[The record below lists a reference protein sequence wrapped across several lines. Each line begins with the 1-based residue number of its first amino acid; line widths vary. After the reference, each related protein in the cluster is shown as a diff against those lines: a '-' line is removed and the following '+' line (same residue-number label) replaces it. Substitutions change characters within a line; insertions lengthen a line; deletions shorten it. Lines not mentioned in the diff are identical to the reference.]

1 MIKSTGVISRRGVQ
15 FISFTER
22 VLPVPGLF
30 FTGVHSLF
38 FGLLLVGVTG
48 LSLSGQEPV
57 PDKLVVLTFDDSSR
71 SHYDVA
77 RPILKKYGFSA
88 TFFITEGF
96 NFSTNK
102 KDYMTWEQIAQLHKD
117 GFEIGNHTRDH
128 LGLNEQNHGQLQE
141 QLAGIN
147 LRCKQHG
154 IPRPVSF
161 AYPGNSFHPSLLP
174 LLEAEGIRFARRGG
188 TPEYAYD
195 DGRGFAFQ
203 PGLDHPLL
211 IPSAGDA
218 RPDWT
223 IEDFRRA
230 IAQAQLGK
238 VAVLQFHGIPD
249 GEHDWVSLETG
260 TFELFMRELAMNNF
274 TVIALRDLGKY
285 LAPGMV
291 PRDVMGAIQDRQQE
305 IERGRD
311 RENCRVPSSRREM
324 RYWISNM
331 QRHGYSLSEM
341 RMATGMP
348 SSQLAI
354 PIRRRSVSTEL
365 LELLPYPGGR
375 HPRIGFRD
383 GAIRP
388 QRETKAS
395 VFLPWDP
402 QSYVVIDVPEAIWHN
417 IPGGRELLYLAHTH
431 VPTMWDRQKIEL
443 APLEWDRQRGG
454 ILEVQRVLPNQV
466 AFGARLTPS
475 AESIRMELWIH
486 NGSPGT
492 LTGLRVQNCVMLKNA
507 GGFNQQNTEHHHVH
521 GPFVAAA
528 NAGRDRWIIVAWDHN
543 QRAWGNRFC
552 PCMHSDPQFPDCL
565 PGQTQRLRGWLS
577 FYQGKDVQAE
587 LDRIR
592 KTGWLGPDSETR

>member
-1 MIKSTGVISRRGVQ
+1 MVAASR
-15 FISFTER
+15 
-22 VLPVPGLF
+22 LPA
-30 FTGVHSLF
+30 
-38 FGLLLVGVTG
+38 
-48 LSLSGQEPV
+48 QQAV

-96 NFSTNK
+96 SFTTNK

-128 LGLNEQNHGQLQE
+128 LGLNEQNIDQLKE
-141 QLAGIN
+141 QLDGIN
-147 LRCKQHG
+147 LRCEQYG
-154 IPRPVSF
+154 ISRPVSF

-188 TPEYAYD
+188 APEYSYD
-195 DGRGFAFQ
+195 QGRGFAFQ

-230 IAQAQLGK
+230 IGQARLGN

-249 GEHDWVSLETG
+249 GEHDWVSLETDK
-260 TFELFMRELAMNNF
+260 FESFMRELALNDF
-274 TVIALRDLGKY
+274 TVIALRDLQKY

-291 PRDVMGAIQDRQQE
+291 PRDPLGAITDRQKTLAVG
-305 IERGRD
+305 IARD
-311 RENCRVPSSRREM
+311 NYRLPANRRET
-324 RYWISNM
+324 RYWVSVM
-331 QRHGYSLSEM
+331 QRHGYSPWEM
-341 RMATGMP
+341 RMATGLEL
-348 SSQLAI
+348 SQLDSLG
-354 PIRRRSVSTEL
+354 RRPPLSTGA

-431 VPTMWDRQKIEL
+431 VPTTWDRQQITL
-443 APLEWDRQRGG
+443 PPLEWERHRGG
-454 ILEVQRVLPNQV
+454 VLEVERVLPNQV

-475 AESIRMELWIH
+475 AEAIRMELWIR
-486 NGSPGT
+486 NGSSQA
-492 LTGLRVQNCVMLKNA
+492 LTGLRVQNCVMLRNA
-507 GGFNQQNTEHHHVH
+507 RGFNQQSTGHHHVH

-528 NAGRDRWIIVAWDHN
+528 NAGLDRWIIVAWDHD
-543 QRAWGNRFC
+543 QRAWGNSYC
-552 PCMHSDPQFPDCL
+552 PCMHSDPQFPDCP
-565 PGQTQRLRGWLS
+565 PGETRRVRGWLS
-577 FYQGKDVQAE
+577 FYQGEDLQAE
-587 LDRIR
+587 LQRIR
-592 KTGWLGPDSETR
+592 QSRWLGRTSETR

>member
-1 MIKSTGVISRRGVQ
+1 MPETFRL
-15 FISFTER
+15 T
-22 VLPVPGLF
+22 LPV
-30 FTGVHSLF
+30 SLF
-38 FGLLLVGVTG
+38 LVLVAASR
-48 LSLSGQEPV
+48 LPAQQAV

-96 NFSTNK
+96 SFTTNK

-128 LGLNEQNHGQLQE
+128 LGLNEQNIDQLKE
-141 QLAGIN
+141 QLDGIN
-147 LRCKQHG
+147 LRCEQYG

-174 LLEAEGIRFARRGG
+174 LLEAGGIRFARRGG
-188 TPEYAYD
+188 APEYSYD
-195 DGRGFAFQ
+195 EGRGFAFQ

-230 IAQAQLGK
+230 IGQARLGN

-260 TFELFMRELAMNNF
+260 RFESFMRELAMNDF
-274 TVIALRDLGKY
+274 TVIALRDLQKY

-291 PRDVMGAIQDRQQE
+291 PRDPLGAITDRQKTLAAG
-305 IERGRD
+305 IARD
-311 RENCRVPSSRREM
+311 NFRLPANRRET
-324 RYWISNM
+324 RYWVSVM
-331 QRHGYSLSEM
+331 ERHGYSPWEM
-341 RMATGMP
+341 QMATGLEL
-348 SSQLAI
+348 SQLDSLG
-354 PIRRRSVSTEL
+354 RRPPLSTGA

-431 VPTMWDRQKIEL
+431 VPTTWDRQQITL
-443 APLEWDRQRGG
+443 PPLEWERHRGG
-454 ILEVQRVLPNQV
+454 GLEVERVLPNQV

-475 AESIRMELWIH
+475 AEAIRMELWIR
-486 NGSPGT
+486 NGSSHT
-492 LTGLRVQNCVMLKNA
+492 LTGLRVQNCVMLRNA
-507 GGFNQQNTEHHHVH
+507 RGFNQQSTGHHHVH

-528 NAGRDRWIIVAWDHN
+528 NAGLDRWIIVAWDHD
-543 QRAWGNRFC
+543 QRAWGNSYC
-552 PCMHSDPQFPDCL
+552 PCMHSDPQFPDCP
-565 PGQTQRLRGWLS
+565 PGETRRVRGWLS
-577 FYQGKDVQAE
+577 FYQGEDLQAE
-587 LDRIR
+587 LQRIR
-592 KTGWLGPDSETR
+592 QSGWLGPTSETR

>member
-1 MIKSTGVISRRGVQ
+1 MVAASR
-15 FISFTER
+15 
-22 VLPVPGLF
+22 LPA
-30 FTGVHSLF
+30 
-38 FGLLLVGVTG
+38 
-48 LSLSGQEPV
+48 QQAV

-96 NFSTNK
+96 SFTTNK

-128 LGLNEQNHGQLQE
+128 LGLNEQNIDQLKE
-141 QLAGIN
+141 QLDGIN
-147 LRCKQHG
+147 LRCEQYG

-188 TPEYAYD
+188 APEYSYD
-195 DGRGFAFQ
+195 QGRGFAFQ

-230 IAQAQLGK
+230 IGQARLGN

-249 GEHDWVSLETG
+249 GEHDWVSLETDK
-260 TFELFMRELAMNNF
+260 FESFMRELALNDF
-274 TVIALRDLGKY
+274 TVIALRDLQKY

-291 PRDVMGAIQDRQQE
+291 PRDPLGAITDRQKTLAVG
-305 IERGRD
+305 IARD
-311 RENCRVPSSRREM
+311 NYRLPANRRET
-324 RYWISNM
+324 RYWVSVM
-331 QRHGYSLSEM
+331 QRHGYSPWEM
-341 RMATGMP
+341 RMATGLEL
-348 SSQLAI
+348 SQLDSLG
-354 PIRRRSVSTEL
+354 RRPPLSTGA

-431 VPTMWDRQKIEL
+431 VPTTWDRQQITL
-443 APLEWDRQRGG
+443 PPLEWERHRGG
-454 ILEVQRVLPNQV
+454 VLEVERVLPNQV

-475 AESIRMELWIH
+475 AEAIRMELWIR
-486 NGSPGT
+486 NGSSQA
-492 LTGLRVQNCVMLKNA
+492 LTGLRVQNCVMLRNA
-507 GGFNQQNTEHHHVH
+507 RGFNQQSTGHHHVH

-528 NAGRDRWIIVAWDHN
+528 NAGLDRWIIVAWDHD
-543 QRAWGNRFC
+543 QRAWGNSYC
-552 PCMHSDPQFPDCL
+552 PCMHSDPQFPDCP
-565 PGQTQRLRGWLS
+565 PGETRRVRGWLS
-577 FYQGKDVQAE
+577 FYQGEDLQAE
-587 LDRIR
+587 LQRIR
-592 KTGWLGPDSETR
+592 QSRWLGRTSETR

>member
-1 MIKSTGVISRRGVQ
+1 LFLVLVAASR
-15 FISFTER
+15 
-22 VLPVPGLF
+22 LPA
-30 FTGVHSLF
+30 
-38 FGLLLVGVTG
+38 
-48 LSLSGQEPV
+48 QQAV

-96 NFSTNK
+96 SFTTNK

-128 LGLNEQNHGQLQE
+128 LGLNEQNIDQLKE
-141 QLAGIN
+141 QLDGIN
-147 LRCKQHG
+147 LRCEQYG

-188 TPEYAYD
+188 APEYSYD
-195 DGRGFAFQ
+195 QGRGFAFQ

-230 IAQAQLGK
+230 IEQARLGN

-260 TFELFMRELAMNNF
+260 RFESFMRELALNDF
-274 TVIALRDLGKY
+274 TVIALRDLQKY

-291 PRDVMGAIQDRQQE
+291 PRDPLGAITDRQKTLAAG
-305 IERGRD
+305 IARD
-311 RENCRVPSSRREM
+311 NFRLPTNRRET
-324 RYWISNM
+324 RYWVSVM
-331 QRHGYSLSEM
+331 QRHGYSPWEM
-341 RMATGMP
+341 RMATGLEL
-348 SSQLAI
+348 SQLDSLG
-354 PIRRRSVSTEL
+354 RRPPLSTDA

-402 QSYVVIDVPEAIWHN
+402 RSYVVIDVPEAIWHN

-431 VPTMWDRQKIEL
+431 VPTTWDRQQITL
-443 APLEWDRQRGG
+443 PPLEWERHRGG
-454 ILEVQRVLPNQV
+454 VLEVERVLPNQV

-475 AESIRMELWIH
+475 AEAIRMELWIR
-486 NGSPGT
+486 NGSSHT
-492 LTGLRVQNCVMLKNA
+492 LTGLRVQNCVMLRNA
-507 GGFNQQNTEHHHVH
+507 QGFNQQSTGHHHVH

-528 NAGRDRWIIVAWDHN
+528 NAGLDRWIIVAWDHD
-543 QRAWGNRFC
+543 QRAWGNSYC
-552 PCMHSDPQFPDCL
+552 PCMHSDPQFPDCP
-565 PGQTQRLRGWLS
+565 PGETRRVRGWLS
-577 FYQGKDVQAE
+577 FYQGEDLQAE
-587 LDRIR
+587 LQRIR
-592 KTGWLGPDSETR
+592 QSGWLGPTSETR

>member
-1 MIKSTGVISRRGVQ
+1 MPDPIFSGVR
-15 FISFTER
+15 
-22 VLPVPGLF
+22 
-30 FTGVHSLF
+30 SLLS
-38 FGLLLVGVTG
+38 GLLLVVVTG
-48 LSLSGQEPV
+48 LQLSGQEPV

-96 NFSTNK
+96 NFPTNK
-102 KDYMTWEQIAQLHKD
+102 KDYMTWEQIAQLHRD

-128 LGLNEQNHGQLQE
+128 LGLNEQNIDQLKE

-147 LRCKQHG
+147 LRCKEHG

-188 TPEYAYD
+188 APEYSYD
-195 DGRGFAFQ
+195 EGRGFAFQ

-218 RPDWT
+218 RPGWT
-223 IEDFRRA
+223 MEDFRRA

-260 TFELFMRELAMNNF
+260 MFESFMRELARNNF
-274 TVIALRDLGKY
+274 TVVALRDLDKY

-291 PRDVMGAIQDRQQE
+291 PRDALGAIQDRQQA
-305 IERGRD
+305 IANGRE
-311 RENCRVPSSRREM
+311 RENYRLPSGRRET

-341 RMATGMP
+341 RMATGLP
-348 SSQLAI
+348 HSQLAN
-354 PIRRRSVSTEL
+354 PGRRTPASADL

-395 VFLPWDP
+395 VFLPWDS

-431 VPTMWDRQKIEL
+431 VPTMWDRQQIDL
-443 APLEWDRQRGG
+443 APLEWSRQRGG
-454 ILEVQRVLPNQV
+454 VLEVPRVLPNQV

-475 AESIRMELWIH
+475 AEAIRMELWIR
-486 NGSPGT
+486 NGSPET
-492 LTGLRVQNCVMLKNA
+492 LAGLRVQNCVMLRNA
-507 GGFNQQNTEHHHVH
+507 RGFNQQNTGHHHVH

-528 NAGRDRWIIVAWDHN
+528 NAGLDRWIIVAWDHN
-543 QRAWGNRFC
+543 QRAWGNSFC

-565 PGQTQRLRGWLS
+565 PGHTQRLRGWLS
-577 FYQGKDVQAE
+577 FYQGEDLQGE
-587 LDRIR
+587 LDRIQ
-592 KTGWLGPDSETR
+592 KTGWLGPTSEKP